1 MITSL
6 NIITGSH
13 QSYRSTHGPAS
24 HDLGATR
31 PRQYRRRHSG
41 LTRDWNRS
49 SRAETLKPV
58 MGRISDRHLDGHP
71 SLPVF
76 RPDARGGGT
85 HRRHQSPIIG
95 RVTGEPA
102 HRPCRTGGVWAE
114 TAAAEWVGSVALV

>member
-41 LTRDWNRS
+41 LPRDWNRS

-76 RPDARGGGT
+76 RPDARGDRKST
-85 HRRHQSPIIG
+85 RLNSSH
-95 RVTGEPA
+95 
-102 HRPCRTGGVWAE
+102 
-114 TAAAEWVGSVALV
+114 LVISYAVFCLKKK